1 VTSTYTSTLDE
12 LEKFDRSAQ
21 DDISDASDENDNHEP
36 QLATDKRQA
45 ERGNYAALVRESN
58 RQRLIAAYE
67 RYQRKEPGSLDLLLA
82 EVRRFAER
90 KIIQLERKAEG
101 FAGVPTPDDFN
112 DWAQEA
118 VIGVWVGLDRAAFAG
133 KSGSDFYAWV
143 NKITF
148 NKKTDFLKSLIK
160 TKKHRVPLLVTIED
174 EDGKKEEVLNPE
186 IYSRESE
193 IHTSIP
199 SYIQGD
205 DRSILNLIVS
215 GKDYIYISKVLN
227 ITVSAIKKRME
238 RVRTN
243 VAEHERKKQQNLKK
257 RDDDYNTFRNKGK
270 RA

>member
-1 VTSTYTSTLDE
+1 M
-12 LEKFDRSAQ
+12 
-21 DDISDASDENDNHEP
+21 
-36 QLATDKRQA
+36 
-45 ERGNYAALVRESN
+45 
-58 RQRLIAAYE
+58 
-67 RYQRKEPGSLDLLLA
+67 
-82 EVRRFAER
+82 
-90 KIIQLERKAEG
+90 
-101 FAGVPTPDDFN
+101 
-112 DWAQEA
+112 
-118 VIGVWVGLDRAAFAG
+118 
-133 KSGSDFYAWV
+133 

>member
-1 VTSTYTSTLDE
+1 
-12 LEKFDRSAQ
+12 
-21 DDISDASDENDNHEP
+21 
-36 QLATDKRQA
+36 
-45 ERGNYAALVRESN
+45 
-58 RQRLIAAYE
+58 
-67 RYQRKEPGSLDLLLA
+67 
-82 EVRRFAER
+82 
-90 KIIQLERKAEG
+90 
-101 FAGVPTPDDFN
+101 
-112 DWAQEA
+112 
-118 VIGVWVGLDRAAFAG
+118 
-133 KSGSDFYAWV
+133 
-143 NKITF
+143 
-148 NKKTDFLKSLIK
+148 
-160 TKKHRVPLLVTIED
+160 
-174 EDGKKEEVLNPE
+174 VLNPE